1 MSCRHPKSSTTSDG
15 ALQGSTVMRQSSA
28 ETLVT
33 EEPYELIAHVR
44 ICGGAGR
51 VTAGPTRKPTRRS
64 ARLRPGVSLHQQGR
78 RQAEAVV
85 PMAKDGRPGAPPSR
99 PRSRGVRATRPGEIG
114 SGAKG
119 HEPSRHAVPHPG
131 AAAGP
136 GTDARAGHGRAGTG
150 CGHLPRLRGR
160 GGRCPNSLSLT

>member
-51 VTAGPTRKPTRRS
+51 VTAGSTRKPTPYSVRS
-64 ARLRPGVSLHQQGR
+64 ASL
-78 RQAEAVV
+78 
-85 PMAKDGRPGAPPSR
+85 PL
-99 PRSRGVRATRPGEIG
+99 
-114 SGAKG
+114 
-119 HEPSRHAVPHPG
+119 PG
-131 AAAGP
+131 AAHRQRWTDPHAAG
-136 GTDARAGHGRAGTG
+136 DVMQASQMME
-150 CGHLPRLRGR
+150 
-160 GGRCPNSLSLT
+160 RC